1 MNNLHK
7 TILLIVIIIVG
18 GFVYSTITKS
28 SESFTFIT
36 MNNDGDLERDDTIVL
51 GDNTGTGV
59 SSIKLSNGGLTIPGK
74 MNVTGGN
81 VTTSGK
87 LTTNSDATVNGSV
100 TVPSNKKI
108 CIGANCIDTSLI
120 LKLNNAIKYP
130 RGYFEAAFLSN
141 TTSNQT
147 IKWDQLIKTKN
158 FQLDNPY
165 YNGVLTGL
173 TGNIK
178 PSAIMG
184 WYSGSNNLRDISISV
199 TSPALGFTAIIDVPF
214 DNSNGWIANQ
224 NNTVP
229 APSQKSQYPKYFG
242 NGPLS
247 DPTDGN
253 VIANIMYGSV
263 VTSTI
268 KLLTDRTGFT
278 FDRNNG
284 ISQNGFAHVSITFS

>member
-74 MNVTGGN
+74 MNVTGGDL
-81 VTTSGK
+81 TTSGK
-87 LTTNSDATVNGSV
+87 LTTSDATVNGSV
-100 TVPSNKKI
+100 TVSSNKKI

-199 TSPALGFTAIIDVPF
+199 TSPALGFTAISDI
-214 DNSNGWIANQ
+214 SKT
-224 NNTVP
+224 NNTSPVL
-229 APSQKSQYPKYFG
+229 AEISSWGQQFYFWQ
-242 NGPLS
+242 NAILS
-247 DPTDGN
+247 DPTNGN
-253 VIANIMYGSV
+253 MIANVMYGSV
-263 VTSTI
+263 VTSGI

-284 ISQNGFAHVSITFS
+284 LKNSGYAHVRITVS